1 MASQRGKNTGGRP
14 KASIHQLYTRV
25 PDSKPSD
32 PVYSCI
38 GFELPVKGKQLYK
51 LCEHSVLNPFTPG
64 FQGALPADTR
74 DGEELPDYEGP
85 EVDVNELLN
94 LFVEPQL

>member
-1 MASQRGKNTGGRP
+1 MYCIFSPRFCSAASINMASQRGKTTGGRP

-32 PVYSCI
+32 SVYSCI
-38 GFELPVKGKQLYK
+38 GCELPMKGKQLYK
-51 LCEHSVLNPFTPG
+51 LC
-64 FQGALPADTR
+64 DTR

-94 LFVEPQL
+94 VFVEPQL